1 MVVDKIMYLSMK
13 RWSPALVV
21 TQWVW
26 RRRSTLHKEESV
38 QSGDDVGDFVLFV
51 SESEVEELCLV
62 RLRNLD

>member
-1 MVVDKIMYLSMK
+1 MAVDKIMNLSRME
-13 RWSPALVV
+13 WSPALVV

-51 SESEVEELCLV
+51 SESEVEELCRV